1 MAMTQHWKDV
11 IVEFGESDSEELSRL
26 FETVWPTAT
35 EYPEQWRKKRMLTS
49 GQIVEEMRQ
58 GFRFFGARDKGR
70 IIGVYK
76 AIIKGDDCF
85 GEHQTI
91 PHSHRGS
98 GIGPL
103 MYDQFKDLAAEEE
116 CRINSVNA
124 LIEQEP
130 TLRMIEKHGFH
141 KVGDPFEQSQGMLV
155 QRFERE
161 VD

>member
-1 MAMTQHWKDV
+1 MAKDWMDV

-26 FETVWPTAT
+26 FEVVWPTAT
-35 EYPEQWRKKRMLTS
+35 EYPEHWRKKRMLTS
-49 GQIVEEMRQ
+49 GQIVEEMKQ
-58 GFRFFGARDKGR
+58 GFRFFGVREEGR
-70 IIGVYK
+70 IVGVYK
-76 AIIKGDDCF
+76 AIIKGGDCF
-85 GEHQTI
+85 GEQQTI

-98 GIGPL
+98 GIGSL
-103 MYDQFKDLAAEEE
+103 MYDQFKDLAAEEG

-124 LIEQEP
+124 LIGQES

-141 KVGDPFEQSQGMLV
+141 RVGDPFEQSPGMLV